1 MQISFQPQDSS
12 LYIEITPSTSWKE
25 NPKPWR
31 SLQIKKDELCWC
43 QGRVRPQLD
52 KLPKFLVA
60 KNKAL
65 KDGKTSKMMFW
76 SLYRHHLIQFIW
88 RKRMAATFNF
98 CVPTLQKLWRSME
111 VSMNSA
117 LFRRKHQAK
126 NYTSS
131 SIMMRLQQEMFWLLW
146 STKKLHCSMLA
157 FWILDSI

>member
-43 QGRVRPQLD
+43 QGRVRQQLD

-111 VSMNSA
+111 FSIILSKTSGQELHVILYHDEVTAGNVLA
-117 LFRRKHQAK
+117 PLKHQKATLF
-126 NYTSS
+126 YVG
-131 SIMMRLQQEMFWLLW
+131 F
-146 STKKLHCSMLA
+146 
-157 FWILDSI
+157 LDSRFNLI